1 MKLHYI
7 LLFILGIAIGYSQN
21 TIKASD
27 INGQWQSIKSGAEIF
42 IDINGS
48 NATITSIG
56 KTTLTKNIVGGNMYE
71 MIRYDG
77 NGVWSAQRNSWIYNG
92 IGGVNSEKGHW
103 EKAEMLKLNLS
114 KDKNTLTTIS
124 HWTYTRVIKTIGST
138 EETTAKTKK
147 KQTITEDFGGVT
159 CTFTLVDKP
168 QGGDF
173 VLAKLAN
180 KTKDK
185 LAIVIISLDGGKT
198 TNEYIDPQMT
208 LTKKYDSK
216 TLDIQILYQDAK
228 LPDTSINVIDFVKN
242 KIRIQVTKDKGKLK
256 TAPAGSIGVRG

>member
-7 LLFILGIAIGYSQN
+7 LLFILGITIGYSQN

-27 INGQWQSIKSGAEIF
+27 INGQWQSTKSGAEIF

-48 NATITSIG
+48 NATISSIG
-56 KTTLTKNIVGGNMYE
+56 KTTLTKNIVGGSMYE
-71 MIRYDG
+71 MIHYDG

-103 EKAEMLKLNLS
+103 GKAEMLKLNLS
-114 KDKNTLTTIS
+114 KDVNTLTTSS
-124 HWTYTRVIKTIGST
+124 HWTYTRVIKKIGYT
-138 EETTAKTKK
+138 EETTASTTQ

-159 CTFTLVDKP
+159 GTFILVDKP

-185 LAIVIISLDGGKT
+185 LAIVIISLDGGKIT
-198 TNEYIDPQMT
+198 KEHIEPQIT
-208 LTKKYDSK
+208 LTKKYDAK

-228 LPDTSINVIDFVKN
+228 LPDTSINLIDFVKD
-242 KIRIQVTKDKGKLK
+242 KVRIQVTKDKGKLK
-256 TAPAGSIGVRG
+256 TAPTGFTGVRG